1 MIYPLN
7 RLPHIKIKF
16 CSSLQQLRY
25 PFRIDNEQQY
35 IKDRNSNYHSYS
47 YNLDKKGNEHNKHEG
62 KKKKKTPSQ
71 RRYCSTW
78 GITFQKS
85 KEIEGKTKMIIQASS
100 FLYPILLSGNINNEA
115 NTFRCKLIPIILACY

>member
-62 KKKKKTPSQ
+62 KKKKKLHHREDTVPHEESH
-71 RRYCSTW
+71 
-78 GITFQKS
+78 FKNQK
-85 KEIEGKTKMIIQASS
+85 
-100 FLYPILLSGNINNEA
+100 
-115 NTFRCKLIPIILACY
+115 R